1 MQQFHVRFHS
11 SRDVRDFIAWATLQ
25 PFTLTVGNDHYH
37 VNGSSFMGMFT
48 LDHSQPLTVSV
59 SCGQDDFSRLLQE
72 ADRFLQK

>member
-11 SRDVRDFIAWATLQ
+11 SRDVQDFIAWATLQ
-25 PFTLTVGNDHYH
+25 PYTLTVGNDHYH

-48 LDHSQPLTVSV
+48 LDHSRPLRVRV
-59 SCGQDDFSRLLQE
+59 SCPENEFDRLLQE